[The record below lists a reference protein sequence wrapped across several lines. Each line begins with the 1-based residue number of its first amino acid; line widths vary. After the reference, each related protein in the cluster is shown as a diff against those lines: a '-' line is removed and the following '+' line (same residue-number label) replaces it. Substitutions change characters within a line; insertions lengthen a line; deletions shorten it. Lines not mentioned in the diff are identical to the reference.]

1 MTKEDKLT
9 IIDNINLR
17 QSIIEICDR
26 VDHQKLTMWSLDQAL
41 KTFDLLDIDYHQNQ
55 LIIKAL
61 NKCYLWQS
69 SEATSSEVRN
79 ASLSIHRLSRET
91 EDQVEKIAYR
101 ALGHAIGSID
111 LKDHVAIAC
120 DYGVKAIGLY
130 NDNDLKQINKAR
142 YSQLEN
148 LQKIFK

>member
-17 QSIIEICDR
+17 QSLIDLCDQA
-26 VDHQKLTMWSLDQAL
+26 DHHKLTMWSLDQAL
-41 KTFDLLDIDYHQNQ
+41 KTLDLLDIDYHQNQ
-55 LIIKAL
+55 RIKNAIQ
-61 NKCYLWQS
+61 KCYLWQD
-69 SEATSSEVRN
+69 SEATSAEVRN

-91 EDQVEKIAYR
+91 EDKVEKIAYR

-120 DYGVKAIGLY
+120 DYGIKAIGLY
-130 NDNDLKQINKAR
+130 NDNDLDKINKAR
-142 YSQLEN
+142 FVQLEN
-148 LQKIFK
+148 LQKTFK